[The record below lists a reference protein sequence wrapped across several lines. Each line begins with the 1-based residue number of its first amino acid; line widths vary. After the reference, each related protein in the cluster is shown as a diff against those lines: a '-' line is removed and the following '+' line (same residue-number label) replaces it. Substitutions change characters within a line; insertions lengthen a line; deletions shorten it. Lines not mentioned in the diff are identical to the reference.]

1 MAKKVSIIGAGVV
14 GSAVGRLLR
23 ERGYEIMSVVSRSM
37 KNATTAAAFIGG
49 GEPGTDPVKGA
60 SGAGWI
66 FITTPDK
73 AIQGTCEKIA
83 QGGGFGKGS
92 LAVHMSGALSSKI
105 LDSARKAGAGALS
118 IHPMQSLASSERAVK
133 NFPGSYFS
141 IEGDAES
148 VPEGKE
154 IVVALGGL
162 LVMIPA
168 EQKVLYHAGSAV
180 ASNYLVAVLDF
191 AVMIYEALG
200 MKRDEAV
207 KAIMPLVRGTVNNV
221 ERVGVPDAL
230 TGPIARGDVE
240 TVEGHLE
247 VLKKDLPEML
257 SLYTALGRHTVK
269 VGLAK
274 GSLAEDDAARLMK
287 ILK

>member
-1 MAKKVSIIGAGVV
+1 MVKKISIIGAGVV

-23 ERGYEIMSVVSRSM
+23 ERGYEIQSVVSRSM
-37 KNATTAAAFIGG
+37 KNAAAAASFIGA
-49 GEPGTDPVKGA
+49 GEPGTDPAAGA
-60 SGAGWI
+60 SGADWI

-92 LAVHMSGALSSKI
+92 LAVHMSGALGSKV

-118 IHPMQSLASSERAVK
+118 IHPMQSLASSEQAVK

-141 IEGDAES
+141 IEGDARA

-154 IVVALGGL
+154 IVEALGGL
-162 LVMIPA
+162 LVMIPG
-168 EQKVLYHAGSAV
+168 EQKALYHAGAAV

-207 KAIMPLVRGTVNNV
+207 KAIMPLVRGTVKNV

-257 SLYTALGRHTVK
+257 PLYTALGRHTVK

-274 GSLAEDDAARLMK
+274 GSLAEEDAARLRE

>member
-1 MAKKVSIIGAGVV
+1 LKKVSIIGAGVV
-14 GSAVGRLLR
+14 GSAVGRMLR
-23 ERGYEIMSVVSRSM
+23 ERGYEIQSVVSRSM
-37 KNATTAAAFIGG
+37 KNAATAAAFIGG

-60 SGAGWI
+60 SGADWI

-92 LAVHMSGALSSKI
+92 IALHMSGALGSKI
-105 LDSARKAGAGALS
+105 LDSARQAGAGALS
-118 IHPMQSLASSERAVK
+118 IHPMQSLASSEQAVK

-141 IEGDAES
+141 IEGDAEA

-154 IVVALGGL
+154 IVEALGGL

-168 EQKVLYHAGSAV
+168 EQKALYHVGAAV

-257 SLYTALGRHTVK
+257 SLYKALGRHTVK

-274 GSLAEDDAARLMK
+274 GSLAEEDAARLRD

>member
-1 MAKKVSIIGAGVV
+1 M
-14 GSAVGRLLR
+14 
-23 ERGYEIMSVVSRSM
+23 
-37 KNATTAAAFIGG
+37 
-49 GEPGTDPVKGA
+49 PGP
-60 SGAGWI
+60 
-66 FITTPDK
+66 
-73 AIQGTCEKIA
+73 
-83 QGGGFGKGS
+83 
-92 LAVHMSGALSSKI
+92 
-105 LDSARKAGAGALS
+105 GALS
-118 IHPMQSLASSERAVK
+118 IHPMQSLASSEQAVK

-141 IEGDAES
+141 IEGDAEA

-154 IVVALGGL
+154 IVEALGGL
-162 LVMIPA
+162 LVMIPG
-168 EQKVLYHAGSAV
+168 EQKALYHAGAAV

-247 VLKKDLPEML
+247 VLKKELPEML

-274 GSLAEDDAARLMK
+274 GSLAEEDAARLRE

>member
-1 MAKKVSIIGAGVV
+1 MKKVSIIGAGVV
-14 GSAVGRLLR
+14 GQAVGRILR
-23 ERGYEIMSVVSRSM
+23 ERGYEIGGVVSRSIA
-37 KNATTAAAFIGG
+37 KAEAAAAFIGA

-60 SGAGWI
+60 SGADWV

-73 AIQGTCEKIA
+73 AIRETCERIA
-83 QGGGFGKGS
+83 QGGGFSKGS
-92 LAVHMSGALSSKI
+92 LIIHMSGALGSNV
-105 LDSARKAGAGALS
+105 LESARKAGARALS
-118 IHPMQSLASSERAVK
+118 IHPIQSLASSEQAVR
-133 NFPGSYFS
+133 NLPGSYFS
-141 IEGDAES
+141 IEGDAEAI
-148 VPEGKE
+148 PDGRE
-154 IVVALGGL
+154 IVEALGGL
-162 LVMIPA
+162 LVMIPGEKKA
-168 EQKVLYHAGSAV
+168 LYHAGAAV

-200 MKRDEAV
+200 MRRDEAV

-240 TVEGHLE
+240 TVAGHIEALE
-247 VLKKDLPEML
+247 KYLPEML
-257 SLYTALGRHTVK
+257 TLYKALGRHTVS

-274 GSLAEDDAARLMK
+274 GSLSGEDGEKLQK